1 MNYYHVCATHLQLLD
16 INRNLEERVKDRT
29 GELEQ
34 KNEELHLAYK
44 SLEEVSLTDQ
54 LTSLKN
60 RRFLYT
66 NMDADVAL
74 VLRHYRNKNSKKA
87 IGIGESQL
95 LFFLFDMDHF
105 KMINDTYGHAAGDM
119 VLIQIKEIMLQVF
132 RSSDFLVRW
141 GGEEF
146 LVVVRFMEPE
156 NAPKLAE
163 RLRKA
168 MEDYPFDIGDGN
180 IISKTCSIGFACF
193 PFHPSMPELI
203 DWTQV
208 IDIADGC
215 LLAAK
220 KSQRNAWVGVYA
232 HKQTETNHLY
242 EEVSEHPQQLIESGA
257 LLLKTSI
264 ANKKDIIW
272 K

>member
-1 MNYYHVCATHLQLLD
+1 M
-16 INRNLEERVKDRT
+16 
-29 GELEQ
+29 G
-34 KNEELHLAYK
+34 K
-44 SLEEVSLTDQ
+44 SFWWL
-54 LTSLKN
+54 
-60 RRFLYT
+60 F
-66 NMDADVAL
+66 AL
-74 VLRHYRNKNSKKA
+74 WN
-87 IGIGESQL
+87 
-95 LFFLFDMDHF
+95 
-105 KMINDTYGHAAGDM
+105 
-119 VLIQIKEIMLQVF
+119 
-132 RSSDFLVRW
+132 
-141 GGEEF
+141 
-146 LVVVRFMEPE
+146 PE

-220 KSQRNAWVGVYA
+220 KSQRNAWVGISA
-232 HKQTETNHLY
+232 HKHTETDRLY
-242 EEVSEHPQQLIESGA
+242 EEISEQPQQLIESGA
-257 LLLKTSI
+257 LMLKTSI
-264 ANKKDIIW
+264 ANKNDVKW